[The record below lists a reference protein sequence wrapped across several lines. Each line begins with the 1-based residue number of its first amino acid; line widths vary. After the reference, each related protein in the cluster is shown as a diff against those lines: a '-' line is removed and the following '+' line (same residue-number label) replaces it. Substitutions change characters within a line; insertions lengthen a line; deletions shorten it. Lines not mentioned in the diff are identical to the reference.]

1 MFINLC
7 ELHLPLHTIN
17 VNFLSES
24 DSDPFDVGT
33 SEEDDVYT
41 SEQDDYISESEEGK
55 CFDIYV

>member
-1 MFINLC
+1 
-7 ELHLPLHTIN
+7 LHLPLHTIN